1 MARGAWQC
9 KEAAVWSVR
18 RAELGSSPGE
28 APLLVT
34 TSAAAPRPLPGDG
47 TARGRAV
54 GTGQGGGGGGVRAAR
69 PAFLQ
74 ADTQAERVEWGRS
87 GAAAQVGSGQ

>member
-1 MARGAWQC
+1 MARGAWKR

-34 TSAAAPRPLPGDG
+34 TSAAAPRPLP
-47 TARGRAV
+47 RRRHRA
-54 GTGQGGGGGGVRAAR
+54 GQGSGDRTGWGWGWGVSSQAR
-69 PAFLQ
+69 LPA
-74 ADTQAERVEWGRS
+74 G
-87 GAAAQVGSGQ
+87 